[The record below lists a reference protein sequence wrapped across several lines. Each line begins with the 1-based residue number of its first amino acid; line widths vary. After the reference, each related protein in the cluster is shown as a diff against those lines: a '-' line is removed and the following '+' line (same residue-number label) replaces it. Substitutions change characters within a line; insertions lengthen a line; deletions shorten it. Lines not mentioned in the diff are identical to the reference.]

1 MKRLIKRIIIIF
13 IFFFSKAIFGQTKE
27 DLKRQKLALEQEIN
41 HTSDLL
47 KKTQKN
53 KNKSLNYL
61 KVLEAQIK
69 NKEQLLI
76 TLDIEIKLL
85 NKQVTKTNSEIL
97 NTETF
102 IFNEE
107 KNLENLKDEYAKIIY
122 AFFRK
127 RGTRSNLAFIIS
139 SDNFN
144 QAYKRLIYLKQY
156 SDFRMNQAK
165 KITESQSQLIKK
177 KEKLA
182 QQKDRLIE
190 ETSRKKILI
199 DSKKAELESINNIN
213 AEKHE
218 LVRQLSKSEQQF
230 KKQIQNKKKKS
241 KELDDEIRKIIEEE
255 IKKSRVKNMSKGK
268 TLNLTPEALE
278 LTSGFKNNKGNLP
291 WPLEKGVIV
300 ERYGKQMHAVFSGV
314 ETFNNG
320 VDIATYQGAIVR
332 VVFDGIISRI
342 FFIKGSGK
350 AVLVNHGNYFTVY
363 SGMSEVSVNVGEKVL
378 TKEKLGVVLNNE
390 TEGKTELHFEIWE
403 GYNKHDPSKW
413 LYKAY

>member
-61 KVLEAQIK
+61 KVLEAQIN

-199 DSKKAELESINNIN
+199 DSKKTELESINNIN

-255 IKKSRVKNMSKGK
+255 IKKPRKKPQK
-268 TLNLTPEALE
+268 TSP
-278 LTSGFKNNKGNLP
+278 
-291 WPLEKGVIV
+291 
-300 ERYGKQMHAVFSGV
+300 QM
-314 ETFNNG
+314 
-320 VDIATYQGAIVR
+320 I
-332 VVFDGIISRI
+332 
-342 FFIKGSGK
+342 
-350 AVLVNHGNYFTVY
+350 
-363 SGMSEVSVNVGEKVL
+363 
-378 TKEKLGVVLNNE
+378 
-390 TEGKTELHFEIWE
+390 
-403 GYNKHDPSKW
+403 
-413 LYKAY
+413 